1 MIVVIW
7 LGQAGYHHV
16 RVTNRLDLWHFY
28 DGADAIGNCAKKLDG
43 NKRMSG
49 RWHIT
54 IAPVVV
60 CIASAEGRRVGGRGR
75 GGGEGRAR
83 AR

>member
-7 LGQAGYHHV
+7 LGQAGNNHV
-16 RVTNRLDLWHFY
+16 RITNRLDLWHFY

-54 IAPVVV
+54 IAPFVV
-60 CIASAEGRRVGGRGR
+60 CIAGAGRRRVGGG
-75 GGGEGRAR
+75 AR
-83 AR
+83 EEEIKVD